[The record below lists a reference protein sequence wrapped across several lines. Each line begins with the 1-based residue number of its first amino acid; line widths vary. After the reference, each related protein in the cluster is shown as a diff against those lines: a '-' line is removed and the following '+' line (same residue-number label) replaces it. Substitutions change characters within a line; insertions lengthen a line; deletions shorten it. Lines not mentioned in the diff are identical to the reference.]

1 MGVAQKNRRLSEG
14 GVETADSLMC
24 LEKEKLIDN
33 PYYKTH
39 QEYMKLHQSS
49 TTGVGGSVVQ
59 WQGACRTNMA
69 LGSISSTGKTNQI
82 QQWKEKNPVRK
93 QFL

>member
-39 QEYMKLHQSS
+39 QEYMDRFNDSVLAHVGATAKYVSRGSS
-49 TTGVGGSVVQ
+49 
-59 WQGACRTNMA
+59 
-69 LGSISSTGKTNQI
+69 
-82 QQWKEKNPVRK
+82 
-93 QFL
+93 